1 MRSQSGTPSYSKGF
15 TGAQFW
21 PRAMRAAAKKLFF
34 LLSILPPLLL
44 WSSEA
49 CAQSTSPPA
58 TTPPEVQ
65 QNATPS
71 TTNAVPEVP
80 TPNVLPAPA
89 PPRPV
94 LSTQGTLP
102 AAIVPAL
109 ETRVGFSTL
118 SRVSSPNNRILFN
131 GMNASVTKQ
140 ASERFGATL
149 EVSYLRASNVFGTGQ
164 SNSVLTYLIGPV
176 YYPYR
181 KNGLLASVHALGGGA
196 RVAGVV
202 ALLPN
207 SSGLLKGTV
216 NDRAWSFG
224 GGVEKW
230 VTNLL
235 AVRVDIDALHTTFFN
250 SSAKVHGEYD
260 LRATWGVIYY
270 FGQRGKSGKLRNFA
284 GRQIE

>member
-1 MRSQSGTPSYSKGF
+1 MRSQSGTPSYSKGFTGSEGF

-94 LSTQGTLP
+94 LLVP
-102 AAIVPAL
+102 EPNVAIPQL
-109 ETRVGFSTL
+109 
-118 SRVSSPNNRILFN
+118 
-131 GMNASVTKQ
+131 
-140 ASERFGATL
+140 
-149 EVSYLRASNVFGTGQ
+149 
-164 SNSVLTYLIGPV
+164 
-176 YYPYR
+176 
-181 KNGLLASVHALGGGA
+181 
-196 RVAGVV
+196 
-202 ALLPN
+202 
-207 SSGLLKGTV
+207 
-216 NDRAWSFG
+216 
-224 GGVEKW
+224 
-230 VTNLL
+230 
-235 AVRVDIDALHTTFFN
+235 VDIRFHRECRCVFN
-250 SSAKVHGEYD
+250 
-260 LRATWGVIYY
+260 
-270 FGQRGKSGKLRNFA
+270 FGPNAFLKRF
-284 GRQIE
+284 